1 MSVLSSIF
9 WAVVRSVIAF
19 ALLITG
25 IRVMGRKAIS
35 EMTSFDFG
43 ISLALGSVTANIG
56 FGSEHSFHTAVTVL
70 ITFACLGILVG
81 KLHIRFFS
89 FDKLVNSE
97 PLVLIENG
105 KLIQANMKKTRL
117 TLTELTALLREKN
130 VFHIGDVLYAILEC
144 DGKLSVLPRADK
156 VPLTPSDLH
165 LHPAEKGLT
174 KDLVMDGR
182 ILTENLAAA
191 GLTGEWL
198 LDQLKA
204 RGIRRVKDVFY
215 AAMEPSGR
223 LYISTGGG
231 RKEKPG
237 QHTIE

>member
-1 MSVLSSIF
+1 MLPDILR
-9 WAVVRSVIAF
+9 AIVRSVAAF
-19 ALLITG
+19 TLLITA
-25 IRVMGRKAIS
+25 IRAMGRKAIS

-43 ISLALGSVTANIG
+43 IALALGSVTANIG

-70 ITFACLGILVG
+70 VTFACLGLLVG

-89 FDKLVNSE
+89 FDKLINSE
-97 PLVLIENG
+97 PLVLIEDG
-105 KLIQANMKKTRL
+105 RLIRANMKKTRI

-130 VFHIGDVLYAILEC
+130 VFNIGDVLYAILEC
-144 DGKLSVLPRADK
+144 DGKLSVLPRTGKA
-156 VPLTPSDLH
+156 PLTPSDMH

-182 ILTENLAAA
+182 ILAENLAAA
-191 GLTGEWL
+191 GLTEEWL
-198 LDQLKA
+198 LDQLKT

-223 LYISTGGG
+223 LYVSTGGG
-231 RKEKPG
+231 RKELPG
-237 QHTIE
+237 QHEIE